1 MSAPKR
7 KFAFKAKPAKTVSA
21 PAAGSHFKE
30 SLSHEEAADKGSPND
45 SESPPQS
52 IGYNPDII
60 DIAGFRSERVVQP
73 ALELSD
79 GDIHPASASISNV
92 EDCTIDLCNRSS
104 ADSPLAK
111 LQIIE
116 ARRSIILC
124 SYVSG
129 SVFVSESQD
138 CVILVTCG
146 QMRLYKC
153 ENCAVYLH
161 CTSEPVIE
169 HSNGIKFAPLPDT
182 LVSNCLLYAIST
194 KFFIPRALRNALALL
209 YHQCSVSQVES

>member
-1 MSAPKR
+1 MTASKR
-7 KFAFKAKPAKTVSA
+7 KFAFKANPPKMASQPATGSQSDDL
-21 PAAGSHFKE
+21 AGHKE
-30 SLSHEEAADKGSPND
+30 ATINGS
-45 SESPPQS
+45 SKASQPPPRS
-52 IGYNPDII
+52 TSYIPDTI
-60 DIAGFRSERVVQP
+60 DITGLRSERVVQP
-73 ALELSD
+73 AVGPSD
-79 GDIHPASASISNV
+79 GEVSRAFASISNV
-92 EDCTIDLCNRSS
+92 EDCTIDIRKRSS

-116 ARRSIILC
+116 ARRTIIFC

-129 SVFVSESQD
+129 SVFLSESQD

-169 HSNGIKFAPLPDT
+169 HSNGIKFAPLPGT
-182 LVSNCLLYAIST
+182 LVSTYFS
-194 KFFIPRALRNALALL
+194 NAVFL
-209 YHQCSVSQVES
+209 